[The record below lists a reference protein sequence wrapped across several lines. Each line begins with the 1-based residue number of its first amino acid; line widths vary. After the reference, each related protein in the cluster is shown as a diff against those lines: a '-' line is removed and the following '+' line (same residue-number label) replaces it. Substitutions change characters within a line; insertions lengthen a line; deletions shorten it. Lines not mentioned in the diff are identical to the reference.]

1 MQTPVTGQQGHQP
14 DTHDQPHDHQHSH
27 DHDDLEYGD
36 IHEHSA
42 GLVEYIRLALLAAVI
57 IASLT
62 GWWKGVI
69 SRDWLAFAA
78 TLIGG
83 FPIFAEA
90 WENLRKRRMTMELSM
105 TIALI
110 GALCIGQFLTALVI
124 AFFVLF
130 AELVEGY
137 TVGSGRRAIEK
148 LINALPRTVTVRRDG
163 VEREVDANEIKSG
176 ETIIIRPG
184 ERIPA
189 DGVVSKGHSF
199 VDQASITGEPMAVE
213 KFEASKVFAGTINN
227 DGVLEVRAERI
238 GRDTTFGK
246 IIEIVEQAEKSKAP
260 VQRIADK
267 LAAGLVYFALGAAVL
282 TFIVTRN
289 VTSTIA
295 VVIVAGACGV
305 AAGTPLAILAGIGRA
320 ARRGIVIKGG
330 LYLEQLSR
338 IDTVVLD
345 KTGTLTL
352 GVPEVTCIR
361 IHNGATEDEVLQTA
375 AMVEQHS
382 EHPLGEA
389 IVRRARERNLALR
402 DYNSIAYSPGKGLV
416 CEANGSRILVGTRG
430 LLEEHRVTVP
440 FDFASGSLSAAGETT
455 VLIARN
461 QEMLGSISLADQLRA
476 EAKQAVIEL
485 NHLGLRTILL
495 TGDSSETA
503 SVVGNA
509 LGVHEAVGDLLPRQ
523 KLEKVRELLKNHHKV
538 VMVGDGVNDAPALA
552 EATVGV
558 AMGQGTDVALET
570 ADVTLMTSDL
580 SRLVEVLTISKRCYG
595 VIMFNF
601 WGTIAVDTAGIILAF
616 FGLLAPIFA
625 ALVHVG
631 SELAFILNSA
641 RLFRQRSTTA

>member
-83 FPIFAEA
+83 FPI
-90 WENLRKRRMTMELSM
+90 
-105 TIALI
+105 
-110 GALCIGQFLTALVI
+110 
-124 AFFVLF
+124 F

-282 TFIVTRN
+282 TFIVTR
-289 VTSTIA
+289 
-295 VVIVAGACGV
+295 
-305 AAGTPLAILAGIGRA
+305 
-320 ARRGIVIKGG
+320 
-330 LYLEQLSR
+330 
-338 IDTVVLD
+338 
-345 KTGTLTL
+345 
-352 GVPEVTCIR
+352 
-361 IHNGATEDEVLQTA
+361 
-375 AMVEQHS
+375 
-382 EHPLGEA
+382 
-389 IVRRARERNLALR
+389 
-402 DYNSIAYSPGKGLV
+402 
-416 CEANGSRILVGTRG
+416 
-430 LLEEHRVTVP
+430 
-440 FDFASGSLSAAGETT
+440 
-455 VLIARN
+455 
-461 QEMLGSISLADQLRA
+461 
-476 EAKQAVIEL
+476 
-485 NHLGLRTILL
+485 
-495 TGDSSETA
+495 
-503 SVVGNA
+503 
-509 LGVHEAVGDLLPRQ
+509 
-523 KLEKVRELLKNHHKV
+523 
-538 VMVGDGVNDAPALA
+538 
-552 EATVGV
+552 
-558 AMGQGTDVALET
+558 
-570 ADVTLMTSDL
+570 
-580 SRLVEVLTISKRCYG
+580 
-595 VIMFNF
+595 
-601 WGTIAVDTAGIILAF
+601 
-616 FGLLAPIFA
+616 
-625 ALVHVG
+625 
-631 SELAFILNSA
+631 
-641 RLFRQRSTTA
+641 